1 MPAVDNIGRA
11 DLVILYTQIGRG
23 HPSYLDGI
31 INRFEASDPGLRWYA
46 TDVFS
51 LSHGTSLTA
60 WRLVRRLYR
69 FGGRGGVITALYGL
83 LRRLLGSGEG
93 NGMLSFFLGRDI
105 KQALTGFRGP
115 VLVAHPLLA
124 RIIRIDNLVI
134 YQHGEL
140 AAPAEAI
147 VPGCMAILVPRRET
161 ARIFLTS
168 GIPDEIVHVTGQ
180 CVETELL
187 PMVTHAFRARRERMA
202 GKGPLT
208 AALFSSGAYPR
219 GHLHQLYLAAVSLYR
234 AGHTVLLFL
243 GQSEREAQRFV
254 RRFSALELD
263 VGRGP
268 AGPHRLRVLCSSD
281 RRQENRQVASLFGS
295 LDLFL
300 APAHERTN
308 WAVGLGLPQFILTPH
323 IGTYAPLN
331 AAIAH
336 AQSVAREI
344 AGNEEATGFAA
355 IITQLRQDG
364 RLAQMAENGFHPD
377 QIDGFTQAA
386 RLAADLTGKI

>member
-202 GKGPLT
+202 CFPPGPI
-208 AALFSSGAYPR
+208 
-219 GHLHQLYLAAVSLYR
+219 LAVTCTNCIWRRCRSIEPVTPCFCFWGSR
-234 AGHTVLLFL
+234 
-243 GQSEREAQRFV
+243 SV
-254 RRFSALELD
+254 RRNDSSAVFPPWNWMWEETRPVLTVCACSVRRIGGKRIAKWRPCSVRWICSWRPLMNGPTGPSGSD
-263 VGRGP
+263 CRNSFLRRISGRM
-268 AGPHRLRVLCSSD
+268 LRS
-281 RRQENRQVASLFGS
+281 
-295 LDLFL
+295 
-300 APAHERTN
+300 
-308 WAVGLGLPQFILTPH
+308 TP
-323 IGTYAPLN
+323 P
-331 AAIAH
+331 
-336 AQSVAREI
+336 
-344 AGNEEATGFAA
+344 
-355 IITQLRQDG
+355 
-364 RLAQMAENGFHPD
+364 
-377 QIDGFTQAA
+377 
-386 RLAADLTGKI
+386 